1 MSTLS
6 IQPDLEH
13 LASRCLA
20 HLEREETLLGYQWE
34 RIQSLRAAVMRYDI
48 AALQSAVENLA
59 KLEIESEEVRF
70 AREQLQRDLAEQLGL
85 SHCSAL
91 RALAARLGGRRGT
104 ELVQYCE
111 RVRRLAERVDEY
123 NRVNAAIVRRCLD
136 FQQKNL
142 LALTGGRAAVGSY
155 GPAGH
160 YREGSCDSVI
170 EARG

>member
-1 MSTLS
+1 MSTLT
-6 IQPDLEH
+6 IQPSLEP
-13 LASRCLA
+13 LASRCVA

-48 AALQSAVENLA
+48 AALQSAVESLA
-59 KLEIESEEVRF
+59 ELELQSEEIGS

-85 SHCSAL
+85 SHGSAL
-91 RALAARLGGRRGT
+91 RVLAARLGGRRGA
-104 ELVQYCE
+104 ELAQYCE
-111 RVRRLAERVDEY
+111 RVRRLAERVEEY

-142 LALTGGRAAVGSY
+142 LALTGGRAAGGSY

-160 YREGSCDSVI
+160 YREGTCDSVI